1 MKRKPYL
8 PTIEAQRVIWLN
20 TFAARL
26 PNYAAMFN
34 IQAADVAAVTAMSLI
49 YSFIIGLITESRQYT
64 EDLTKFKDLL
74 SFAPSGTTLGPLPV
88 LTPGVAPALTEAGIF
103 TFIGGI
109 VTGIKSKKSVYTEG
123 IGENLGIIGDET
135 IFIADDYLPILTG
148 KAMPGSVKISFEKNG
163 VEAMSIYSHPVGST
177 DPDAWEHLANDHHS
191 PYHDTR
197 ALAVAGKPEVREY
210 RARGVLGDVEIGQW
224 SAVIKVTFSG

>member
-8 PTIEAQRVIWLN
+8 PTREQERVIWLN
-20 TFAARL
+20 TFASKL
-26 PNYAAMFN
+26 PGYAAMFN
-34 IQAADVAAVTAMSLI
+34 ISAGDVIIVTAMALI
-49 YSFIIGLITESRQYT
+49 YAYIIGLVVQSRQFI
-64 EDLTKFKDLL
+64 EDLTKFKNRL

-88 LTPGVAPALTEAGIF
+88 LTPGVAPVLTEAGIF

-123 IGENLGIIGDET
+123 IGEDLGIIGDDT
-135 IFIADDYLPILTG
+135 TFIPDDYLPVLAG
-148 KAMPGSVKISFEKNG
+148 KAMPGSVKISFQKEG

-177 DPDAWEHLANDHHS
+177 DPDEWEHLANDHHS

-210 RARGVLGDVEIGQW
+210 RARGVLSDVEIGQW

>member
-49 YSFIIGLITESRQYT
+49 YAFIIGLITQSRQYT
-64 EDLTKFKDLL
+64 EDLTKFKDRL
-74 SFAPSGTTLGPLPV
+74 SFSPSGTTLGPLPV
-88 LTPGVAPALTEAGIF
+88 QTPGVAPALTEAGIF